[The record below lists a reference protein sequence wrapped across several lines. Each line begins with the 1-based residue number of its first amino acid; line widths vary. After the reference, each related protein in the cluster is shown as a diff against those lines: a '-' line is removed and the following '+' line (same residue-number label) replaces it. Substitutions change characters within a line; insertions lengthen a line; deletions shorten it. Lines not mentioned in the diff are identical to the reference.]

1 MASTNRSKPYRLD
14 ERVVKAAIDAALSAV
29 KVDDMHVRI
38 LAQHKRHLRFARN
51 GVTTSGDVDEATCVV
66 TAVVGGTR
74 HASVEV
80 KGLDQRLLRDA
91 AARAKAAA
99 ELCPE
104 DPEFVPYGGAVKLA
118 PVTAAFHEKTA
129 LLTPLQIADAIAP
142 AVAEAR
148 SRNLNAAGFYQYE
161 TSTLAIGTKAG
172 FFGTHQYTLNSFRM
186 TARTQDGTGS
196 GWAGSEEES
205 LAALDIKRLGI
216 LACDKAERSR
226 SPRALAAGTYPVV
239 LESAASGELFSF
251 VERSLHR
258 RSVDEGNSPFSPVD
272 GKSKLGQKILGD
284 LTIVADPYD
293 KRLPAAPFDDE
304 GVPRQ
309 RQVFVENGVLKSLY
323 TSPYWA
329 KKTNTKP
336 DGQNF
341 AFAAYGPS
349 VNQDLLAG
357 LDKGLLVTRF
367 WYLNN
372 VDPKTLTLTGLTRDG
387 VFWVE
392 DGHIVDAV
400 NNFRF
405 NQSLLQMCVDTEAYG
420 PPERNIEGVSPA
432 IRCSAFTMST
442 KSDAV

>member
-1 MASTNRSKPYRLD
+1 MASSKKPYRLD
-14 ERVVKAAIDAALSAV
+14 EKVVKAAIDAALSAV
-29 KVDDMHVRI
+29 KVDDMHVQIRG
-38 LAQHKRHLRFARN
+38 QHKRHLRFARN
-51 GVTTSGDVDEATCVV
+51 GVTTSGDIDEATCVV
-66 TAVVGGTR
+66 TAVVGTR

-80 KGLDQRLLRDA
+80 KGLDQRLLQEA

-104 DPEFVPYGGAVKLA
+104 DPEYVPYGGAVKLA

-142 AVAEAR
+142 AIAEAR

-172 FFGTHQYTLNSFRM
+172 FFGTHQYTLNNFSM

-196 GWAGSEEES
+196 GWSGREAES
-205 LAALDIKRLGI
+205 LTELDIKKLGI

-239 LESAASGELFSF
+239 LEPAATGELLSF
-251 VERSLHR
+251 LARALNR
-258 RSVDEGNSPFSPVD
+258 RAADEGNSPFSAVD
-272 GKSKLGQKILGD
+272 GKSKLGEKILGD
-284 LTIVADPYD
+284 LTLVSDPYD
-293 KRLPAAPFDDE
+293 KRLPAAPFDGE

-323 TSPYWA
+323 TSRYWA
-329 KKTNTKP
+329 KKTNTKA
-336 DGQNF
+336 DGAPAGF
-341 AFAAYGPS
+341 SAHGPS
-349 VNQDLLAG
+349 INQDLVAG

-367 WYLNN
+367 WYCNA
-372 VDPKTLTLTGLTRDG
+372 VDPKTLTMTGLTRDG

-405 NQSLLQMCVDTEAYG
+405 NQSILQMFVDTEAYG
-420 PPERNIEGVSPA
+420 PTERGDGIAPA